1 MDTSS
6 RQLHLQGEGRTGG
19 RSSEVTEWHGPTR
32 TPRVQVR
39 YGVCVWKYIYIYI
52 YELQV
57 KLCPRESMMRTDKL
71 VSCHS
76 SHMII

>member
-1 MDTSS
+1 MTQMDTSS

-39 YGVCVWKYIYIYI
+39 YGVCVWKYIYIYMNF
-52 YELQV
+52 
-57 KLCPRESMMRTDKL
+57 KL
-71 VSCHS
+71 SCVQENP
-76 SHMII
+76 